1 MWGHLCFLTL
11 FLTLV
16 LSGTIMFMESY
27 SSPES
32 QTCKL
37 LVRGQYFL
45 HTHSGR
51 ILSKGAGVRPCV
63 RLSTQD
69 TLLALSYG
77 EDPEAWRASGVQDC
91 TAPEARSWDV
101 NAELCGA
108 VSNSTAS
115 SSFSCSSSRIP
126 IHGEAK
132 CGARLPDRR

>member
-1 MWGHLCFLTL
+1 MGAPL
-11 FLTLV
+11 FPYSISYPGPFWNHYV
-16 LSGTIMFMESY
+16 YGKLSFSP
-27 SSPES
+27 PES
-32 QTCKL
+32 QTYKL

-51 ILSKGAGVRPCV
+51 ILSKGAGARPCV

-77 EDPEAWRASGVQDC
+77 EDLEAWRASGVQDC

-108 VSNSTAS
+108 VS
-115 SSFSCSSSRIP
+115 FF
-126 IHGEAK
+126 H
-132 CGARLPDRR
+132 RLLLLQLFKL